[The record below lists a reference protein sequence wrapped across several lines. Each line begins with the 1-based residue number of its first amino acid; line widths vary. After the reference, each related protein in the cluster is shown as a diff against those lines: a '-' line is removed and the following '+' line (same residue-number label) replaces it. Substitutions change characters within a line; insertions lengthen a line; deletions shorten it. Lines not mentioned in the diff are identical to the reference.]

1 MDEIVIDENNF
12 SQYFRDA
19 RTSKPESGDILVFY
33 KSGAELMRGDLKEQM
48 IKALYNDKIGA
59 QKAIQLFMKLGGASH
74 HEAIKVVKAI
84 NQDLLSGMSEDEVL
98 NKPYEFFL
106 KLSFYTKKEYVPQNN
121 PHWEVIQ
128 LKNFAEKDPE

>member
-33 KSGAELMRGDLKEQM
+33 KSGAELMNGELKEQM
-48 IKALYNDKIGA
+48 IYALYHEKIGA
-59 QKAIQLFMKLGGASH
+59 QKAIQLFMKLGGATH
-74 HEAIKVVKAI
+74 HESIKVVKAM
-84 NQDLLSGMSEDEVL
+84 NDDLMSGMTNEEVL
-98 NKPYEFFL
+98 NKSYEFIL
-106 KLSFYTKKEYVPQNN
+106 QLSFYTKKEYVPKND

-128 LKNFAEKDPE
+128 LKNFVEKTVE